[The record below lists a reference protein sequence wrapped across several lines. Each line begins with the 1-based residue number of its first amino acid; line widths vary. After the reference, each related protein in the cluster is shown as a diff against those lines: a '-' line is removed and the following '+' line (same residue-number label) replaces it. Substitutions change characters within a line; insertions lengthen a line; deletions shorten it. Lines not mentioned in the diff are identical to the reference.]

1 MANEKIIPTISID
14 PTIITNPAGKI
25 TKEEF
30 LEKYGR
36 AIRTLDKFIPEVMVE
51 REINQIL
58 QTLRSRTWGL
68 SISTCGTKSLT
79 IAVQTPI
86 LARKLAGTTSLSLKC
101 SYKIDKRDIDLSKVS
116 AAEKKLLLNS
126 ISSQGILTGAVPSGY
141 TLFRSV
147 SNCTSSLDIYG
158 DADVRENHLYIYR
171 LYINN
176 TNQYIQQ
183 VKQLLAVSPTISSFT
198 GTPDPLVR
206 KVKFTFEVDNVTKVQ
221 IFKGSSTTALTN
233 NAEDTA
239 VQHGN
244 TYTYTLKVTND
255 WGRTVSKAITVRCT
269 NLLPSKPT
277 LSITK
282 DAAYV
287 RNRLAW
293 GVQSNVS
300 SCKITR
306 SRMVNGTASATS
318 TFYPSYNNGYYY
330 DSGVTKGYTYSYTM
344 TATNGWGSTASAAVS
359 ITMTGS
365 APAIPSI
372 TSLATDRSAKVT
384 VKYTQSANATS
395 YKIYRSINGSE
406 TLAGTTSTI
415 SYYDSSVTKN
425 EEVTYRVSA
434 VNGWGESAKSAA
446 KTIFAYPCL
455 DGQIKRKA
463 LCIATKFN
471 ERSLYSC
478 KEMAKAF
485 QHNGIAA
492 EYVENLSKTDLAN
505 KLKTF
510 FDGFDAD
517 DYPIIMCNAHGS
529 VDRIWLLVENN
540 TDVGLSYADFKKML
554 DKVPGHKILLIDACH
569 SGSAITSNAKNS
581 STALRAAFSMT
592 DLSATIRSV
601 FGAKTATTGPVAL
614 KATTKS
620 AELATSDYSVICSA
634 TPDQSSWGRGNEYNY
649 IPYWWSKGLGWDF
662 LVTPES
668 CKPCRHHADT
678 NNNKAITVAELTEY
692 SRVQEVNRSSTHSD
706 PFCWPANDN
715 KVIAYYTSDNINGI
729 RYFSLKN
736 SGIFLA
742 RLDVKITDPTTGKT
756 TTWKATGTYSK
767 GKTKTVDLSSKIS
780 KAGTKVKLV
789 AFVKGGKDKTSREF
803 YYHPDSTQTASFEIT
818 GTTLSNKLKEK

>member
-1 MANEKIIPTISID
+1 MANEKTIPNISID

-36 AIRTLDKFIPEVMVE
+36 EIRTLDKFIPEVMVE

-58 QTLRSRTWGL
+58 QVMRSQSWGL
-68 SISTCGTKSLT
+68 SVRSCGTKSLT

-86 LARKLAGTTSLSLKC
+86 LARKQAGTTSLALKY
-101 SYKIDKRDIDLSKVS
+101 SYKIYKRDIDLSKVT
-116 AAEKKLLLNS
+116 AAEKKILLNS
-126 ISSQGILTGAVPSGY
+126 ISSQGIMTGAVPSGY

-147 SNCTSSLDIYG
+147 SNCTSPLDIYG

-206 KVKFTFEVDNVTKVQ
+206 KVKFTFEVDNATKIQ
-221 IFKGSSTTALTN
+221 IFKGTSTTALSN
-233 NAEDTA
+233 NAEDTT
-239 VQHGN
+239 VQHGSS
-244 TYTYTLKVTND
+244 YTYTLKVTND
-255 WGRTVSKAITVRCT
+255 WGRTVSKSITVRCT
-269 NLLPSKPT
+269 NLLPAKPT
-277 LSITK
+277 LSVTK

-300 SCKITR
+300 SCRITR

-318 TFYPSYNNGYYY
+318 TLYPSYNNGYCY

-344 TATNGWGSTASAAVS
+344 TATNGWGSTASAAIS

-365 APAIPSI
+365 VPAIPSI
-372 TSLATDRSAKVT
+372 TSLTTDRSAKVT

-395 YKIYRSINGSE
+395 YRIYRSINGSE

-446 KTIFAYPCL
+446 KTIFAYPCM

-471 ERSLYSC
+471 VRAPYSC
-478 KEMAKAF
+478 QEMKKAF
-485 QHNGIAA
+485 EHNGIPAK
-492 EYVENLSKTDLAN
+492 YVENLSKTALAN
-505 KLKTF
+505 ELKTY

-517 DYPIIMCNAHGS
+517 DYPIIMLYAHGS
-529 VDRIWLLVENN
+529 VDRAWILVENN
-540 TDVGLSYADFKKML
+540 TDVSITYADLKKML
-554 DKVPGHKILLIDACH
+554 DKVPGHKILMISACH
-569 SGSAITSNAKNS
+569 SGSAISTRALKSSVS
-581 STALRAAFSMT
+581 STFSASEFEMNIRKIFSVQQKTTVATKALKT
-592 DLSATIRSV
+592 
-601 FGAKTATTGPVAL
+601 TATGSAD
-614 KATTKS
+614 S
-620 AELATSDYSVICSA
+620 AELATSDYSVLCSA
-634 TPDQSSWGRGNEYNY
+634 ARDESSYGNSLYGFV
-649 IPYWWSKGLGWDF
+649 PAAWCKGLGWD
-662 LVTPES
+662 LTVNPES
-668 CKPCRHHADT
+668 CRPCRHYADS
-678 NNNKAITVAELTEY
+678 NNNKNITVAELAAYT
-692 SRVQEVNRSSTHSD
+692 SQQVTSSN
-706 PFCWPANDN
+706 PFCWPTNDN

-756 TTWKATGTYSK
+756 TTWNATGTYSK

-789 AFVKGGKDKTSREF
+789 AFVKAGKDKTSREF

-818 GTTLSNKLKEK
+818 GTTLNNKLKEK